1 MNKKI
6 LTVLAAG
13 TVTLAGAGF
22 AAHAADVD
30 PWEAAANEYLTH
42 SANQPKPAE
51 EKPADKP
58 AAEKPAAEK
67 PAEKPAENK
76 QVIDE
81 KYVKDNIDTPTGAEA
96 KAQEDKYLDKA
107 EAKYK
112 EEIAKQT
119 DKQSTDKKDDKAG
132 NKTTKPAGKT
142 TLKTLPKT
150 SAAR

>member
-30 PWEAAANEYLTH
+30 PWEAAANEYLAH
-42 SANQPKPAE
+42 NADQPKPAE
-51 EKPADKP
+51 EKLVDKP
-58 AAEKPAAEK
+58 AAEKPA
-67 PAEKPAENK
+67 AEKPAENK

-81 KYVKDNIDTPTGAEA
+81 KYVKDSIDTPTGAEA

-112 EEIAKQT
+112 EELAKQT
-119 DKQSTDKKDDKAG
+119 DKQATDKKDDKAG
-132 NKTTKPAGKT
+132 NRTTKPAGKT

-150 SAAR
+150 SAVR

>member
-6 LTVLAAG
+6 LTALTVG
-13 TVTLAGAGF
+13 VVTLSGAGL
-22 AAHAADVD
+22 AVHAADVD
-30 PWEAAANEYLTH
+30 PWEAAANEYLAH
-42 SANQPKPAE
+42 NANKPKPAE
-51 EKPADKP
+51 EKPVDKP
-58 AAEKPAAEK
+58 AAEKPA
-67 PAEKPAENK
+67 AEKPAENK

-112 EEIAKQT
+112 EELAKQT
-119 DKQSTDKKDDKAG
+119 DKQATDKKDDKAG
-132 NKTTKPAGKT
+132 NRTTKPAGKT

-150 SAAR
+150 SAVS

>member
-30 PWEAAANEYLTH
+30 PWEAAANEYLAH
-42 SANQPKPAE
+42 NANQPKPAE
-51 EKPADKP
+51 EKPVDKP
-58 AAEKPAAEK
+58 AVEKPA
-67 PAEKPAENK
+67 AEKPAENK

-112 EEIAKQT
+112 EELAKQT
-119 DKQSTDKKDDKAG
+119 DKQATDKKDDKAG
-132 NKTTKPAGKT
+132 NRTTKPAGK

-150 SAAR
+150 SAVS

>member
-30 PWEAAANEYLTH
+30 PWEAAANEYLAH
-42 SANQPKPAE
+42 NANQPKPAE
-51 EKPADKP
+51 
-58 AAEKPAAEK
+58 EKPAAEK

-112 EEIAKQT
+112 EELAKQT
-119 DKQSTDKKDDKAG
+119 DKQATDKKDDKAG

-150 SAAR
+150 SAVR

>member
-30 PWEAAANEYLTH
+30 PWEAAANEYLAH
-42 SANQPKPAE
+42 NANQPKPAE
-51 EKPADKP
+51 
-58 AAEKPAAEK
+58 EKPAAEK

-81 KYVKDNIDTPTGAEA
+81 KYVKDVKDNIDTPTGAEEKA
-96 KAQEDKYLDKA
+96 KEDKYQDKA

-112 EEIAKQT
+112 EELAKQ
-119 DKQSTDKKDDKAG
+119 DNKQTTDKKDDKAG
-132 NKTTKPAGKT
+132 NKTTKPAGKPS
-142 TLKTLPKT
+142 LKTLPKT
-150 SAAR
+150 SAVR

>member
-30 PWEAAANEYLTH
+30 PWEAAANEYLAH
-42 SANQPKPAE
+42 NANQLKPAE

-81 KYVKDNIDTPTGAEA
+81 KYVKDNIDTPTGAEEKA
-96 KAQEDKYLDKA
+96 KEDKYLDKA

-112 EEIAKQT
+112 EELAKQS
-119 DKQSTDKKDDKAG
+119 DKKDTDKKDNKAG
-132 NKTTKPAGKT
+132 DKGTKPAGK